1 MSQQTT
7 TSPLVYSVADLRRL
21 LKVGEWSARKIMRRA
36 GRRLAD
42 RKWVVTPAALTRY
55 LEGTF
60 PSDSERSP

>member
-7 TSPLVYSVADLRRL
+7 TSPLVYSVSDLRRL
-21 LKVGEWSARKIMRRA
+21 LHVGEWTARRIMKRA

-55 LEGTF
+55 LEGGF
-60 PSDSERSP
+60 PHDSGGTP